1 MTATTHAHQCPF
13 PTCHNSYRPG
23 PIDCD
28 ELPGDCAFEG
38 VETLIC
44 YDCAVSTSWAELLNI
59 QLSELD
65 EAEPDE
71 YGVWGW
77 VCPKCQFRHCF
88 DGGEVEHA
96 F

>member
-1 MTATTHAHQCPF
+1 MGVVAAAYERYCGCEQ
-13 PTCHNSYRPG
+13 
-23 PIDCD
+23 
-28 ELPGDCAFEG
+28 EG
-38 VETLIC
+38 
-44 YDCAVSTSWAELLNI
+44 AEQLNI

-77 VCPKCQFRHCF
+77 VCPKCQFRHYF
-88 DGGEVEHA
+88 DGGDVEHA

>member
-1 MTATTHAHQCPF
+1 MAGQEE
-13 PTCHNSYRPG
+13 PTLGVVAAAY
-23 PIDCD
+23 
-28 ELPGDCAFEG
+28 ELYCGCEQEG
-38 VETLIC
+38 
-44 YDCAVSTSWAELLNI
+44 AELLNI

-71 YGVWGW
+71 YGVWVW

-88 DGGEVEHA
+88 DGGDVAHA

>member
-1 MTATTHAHQCPF
+1 MAGQEE
-13 PTCHNSYRPG
+13 PTLGVVAAAY
-23 PIDCD
+23 
-28 ELPGDCAFEG
+28 ELYCGCEQ
-38 VETLIC
+38 ER
-44 YDCAVSTSWAELLNI
+44 AELLNI

-71 YGVWGW
+71 YGVWVW